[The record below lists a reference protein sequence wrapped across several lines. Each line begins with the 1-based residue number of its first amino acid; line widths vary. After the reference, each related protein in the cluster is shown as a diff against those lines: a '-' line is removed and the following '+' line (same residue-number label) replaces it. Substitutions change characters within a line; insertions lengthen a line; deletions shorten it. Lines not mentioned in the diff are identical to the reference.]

1 MSMSIGQVAEAA
13 GIGIET
19 VRFYERQG
27 LIPPPAR
34 RASGYRQYDEGA
46 VARLQFIRRAKDL
59 GFTLKEIQSLLE
71 LRTDSA
77 STTADMKRQAER
89 KIAEIDEKIAS
100 LKRIRR
106 ALTRLAEHCPG
117 HGPLSDCPILDALE
131 GRENR
136 KKTITKGARR

>member
-1 MSMSIGQVAEAA
+1 MNLSIGQVAAAA

-34 RASGYRQYDEGA
+34 RASGYRQYDESA
-46 VARLQFIRRAKDL
+46 VARLQFIRRAKNL
-59 GFTLKEIQSLLE
+59 GFTLKEIQSLLD
-71 LRTDSA
+71 LRTSGDA
-77 STTADMKRQAER
+77 SDLKRQAGQ
-89 KIAEIDEKIAS
+89 KIAEIDAKIDS

-117 HGPLSDCPILDALE
+117 YGPLSDCPILDALE

-136 KKTITKGARR
+136 KKTHTKGARP